1 LLRTFESESEE
12 NCPIIKIGKR
22 SNINSN
28 FFNIVLMFANGF
40 TKLSFYVVYMLLYIL
55 LFCALLNKIK
65 LSNKGEQEILYINLK
80 YFYEWKTNDNTTLRL
95 KTF

>member
-1 LLRTFESESEE
+1 
-12 NCPIIKIGKR
+12 
-22 SNINSN
+22 
-28 FFNIVLMFANGF
+28 MFANGF